1 MCGIAG
7 IVAEHSEKYRDA
19 VGRMI
24 KKLIH
29 RGPDD
34 CGLRMFRNCI
44 LGHTRL
50 TIIDLVTGQQPM
62 MSQHETRAV
71 IFNGE
76 IYGFKKIKAHLNTYP
91 FVTTSDTEVLLA
103 LYEQYGE
110 NMMRYLPGMFA
121 FALWD
126 DEQKKLFCARDRF
139 GEKPLYYASGRQGE
153 FIFASEIKALLATDL
168 LKPIISRKAIRHYMQ
183 FGYIHPYTTIFKNIH
198 VLPPAHML
206 TYRSGHI
213 SVEQYWDLPRIN
225 EAIDLH
231 DAVEIFKELLEEA
244 IKRQLV
250 ADVPVGAF
258 LSGGLDST
266 TVVAIARRYLPNL
279 RTFSF
284 RFGGRRDESP
294 YAAAVA
300 REFKTD
306 HFVLEENKEVSG
318 ELLMEMQNI
327 YDEPF
332 ADSSNIPTYLISN
345 MAKKYGKVVLTGDG
359 GDELLAGY
367 RWWYRPL
374 LFMEK
379 DFLKYLIIF
388 LVCSVWKRIMGR
400 PRVSLRRMMQEVSK
414 GLTLRR
420 YYPSIAQAHSVQQKY
435 FTESELDEIGLV
447 REEPDI
453 VRSLDWPLSDT
464 VDDAMRLDIQNYLA
478 GDILVKTDRASMA
491 NGLELRAPFLDTD
504 FASFCISMPS
514 RLKITARHDKILLR
528 RAYSKIW
535 PQIVQIRE
543 KKGFGA
549 PISEWLNRQSFI
561 DLKEKFILNK
571 NNKIFNFLRHDKAI
585 EYATRNKMQTWIL
598 LVLSLWM
605 ENNSFDA
612 S

>member
-7 IVAEHSEKYRDA
+7 IIAENCEKYRD
-19 VGRMI
+19 VVERMVER
-24 KKLIH
+24 LVH
-29 RGPDD
+29 RGPDAR
-34 CGLRMFRNCI
+34 GFRLFRNCL
-44 LGHTRL
+44 LGHARL
-50 TIIDLVTGQQPM
+50 SIIDLVTGQQPM
-62 MSQHETRAV
+62 MSSHGTHAV

-76 IYGFKKIKAHLNTYP
+76 IYGFEKIKTRLNNYP
-91 FVTTSDTEVLLA
+91 FVTTSDTEVILA

-110 NMMRYLPGMFA
+110 KMMRYLSGMFA

-126 DEQKKLFCARDRF
+126 DQQKKLFCARDRF
-139 GEKPLYYASGRQGE
+139 GEKPFYYASGRQGE
-153 FIFASEIKALLATDL
+153 FIFASEIKALLTTGL
-168 LKPIISRKAIRHYMQ
+168 LTPVISQKAIRHYMQ
-183 FGYIHPYTTIFKNIH
+183 FGYIHPHTTIFKNIY

-225 EAIDLH
+225 ETIDLH
-231 DAVEIFKELLEEA
+231 DAVEIFKKLLEEA

-284 RFGGRRDESP
+284 SFEGKRDESP
-294 YAAAVA
+294 YAEAVA

-306 HFVLEENKEVSG
+306 HFVLAQKKEVSG
-318 ELLMEMQNI
+318 DLLREMQNI

-332 ADSSNIPTYLISN
+332 ADSANIPTYLISS
-345 MAKKYGKVVLTGDG
+345 MAKEYGKVALTGEG

-367 RWWYRPL
+367 RWWYGPL

-379 DFLKYLIIF
+379 DLLQYLIVF

-400 PRVSLRRMMQEVSK
+400 PGVSLRRMMREVSR
-414 GLTLRR
+414 GLTLRKN
-420 YYPSIAQAHSVQQKY
+420 YHSIAQAHSVQQKH

-453 VRSLDWPLSDT
+453 VRSLDWPLSNT

-504 FASFCISMPS
+504 FASFCISMPP
-514 RLKITARHDKILLR
+514 RLKITAKHDKILLR

-535 PQIVQIRE
+535 PQIVQTRE
-543 KKGFGA
+543 KQGFGA
-549 PISEWLNRQSFI
+549 PVSKWLKQRSFV
-561 DLKEKFILNK
+561 DLKEKFILNE
-571 NNKIFNFLRHDKAI
+571 NNKIFNFIRHDKVL
-585 EYATRNKMQTWIL
+585 EYVKRDNIQTWTL
-598 LVLSLWM
+598 LILSLWM
-605 ENNSFDA
+605 ENKAFD
-612 S
+612 